1 MNRGVIH
8 LVERAI
14 SAAFTRSVADLRSTP
29 ADRILIAVS
38 GGADSVALTHALHR
52 LRDGRRYP
60 HCTLAGYTLM
70 VAHLNHRLRGE
81 ESDRDE
87 LFVRELCERLQIE
100 LVIERAK
107 NLVDASNL
115 EERAR
120 DLRYAFLNRTA
131 DRVGAH
137 LIALAHHADD
147 QAETVMLRLLR
158 GSGAAG
164 LAAMGETGPGRIVR
178 PLLTLRREEI
188 LAYLEA
194 IGASYVVDSS
204 NFSPA
209 ILRNR
214 VRHELI
220 PMLERDYA
228 PRLSRRLAGFAR
240 EMRALDEYVSS
251 EGRRELYR
259 RLRTPNRLDLVGFR
273 ELPPALSNSMIREW
287 LRERL
292 GDLRRIDR
300 TEIERIGRFCIAA
313 TPGSIARLARGWRL
327 RCEYGSAVLEPA
339 LAAEST
345 PFAIELVHDGVTE
358 ANAAGFTFVARL
370 FRPRAA
376 GLHCTMASAGA
387 GHMEALFDADQIEGG
402 LIVRGFRRGDHIGPL
417 GMIGTRKVHDVFVD
431 RKLPRERRATW
442 PIVESRNEILWIP
455 GTLRS
460 RFALVTEATNKLLQL
475 RAHPHASME
484 DTSLLGI

>member
-1 MNRGVIH
+1 MNRRVIH
-8 LVERAI
+8 HFERAI
-14 SAAFTRSVADLRSTP
+14 SAAFTRSATI
-29 ADRILIAVS
+29 AGDRFLIAVS

-52 LRDGRRYP
+52 LRDGRRYT
-60 HCTLAGYTLM
+60 HCTLVGYTLM
-70 VAHLNHRLRGE
+70 AAHLNHGLRGD

-87 LFVRELCERLQIE
+87 RFVRELCERLQIE
-100 LVIERAK
+100 LVVERVK
-107 NLVDASNL
+107 SVENLVDSSNL

-120 DLRYAFLNRTA
+120 DLRYAFLNRIA
-131 DRVGAH
+131 DRVGARF
-137 LIALAHHADD
+137 IAIAHHADD

-164 LAAMGETGPGRIVR
+164 LAAMDETGPGRIVR

-194 IGASYVVDSS
+194 IGAAYAIDSS

-240 EMRALDEYVSS
+240 EMRAFDEYISG
-251 EGRRELYR
+251 EGRRELHR
-259 RLRTPNRLDLVGFR
+259 RLRTPNRLDLAGFG
-273 ELPPALSNSMIREW
+273 ELHPALSNSIIREW

-300 TEIERIGRFCIAA
+300 AEIERIGRFCTAA
-313 TPGSIARLARGWRL
+313 APGSIARLVRGWRL

-339 LAAEST
+339 LAAAST
-345 PFAIELVHDGVTE
+345 PFVIELARDGVTE
-358 ANAAGFTFVARL
+358 ADAAGFTFIARL
-370 FRPRAA
+370 LRPGAA
-376 GLHCTMASAGA
+376 GTHCAMANAGA
-387 GHMEALFDADQIEGG
+387 AQMEALFDADQIEGE
-402 LIVRGFRRGDHIGPL
+402 LIVRGFRRGDRIGPL

-431 RKLPRERRATW
+431 RKLPRERRSTW
-442 PIVESRNEILWIP
+442 PIVESRNGILWIP
-455 GTLRS
+455 AMLRS
-460 RFALVTEATNKLLQL
+460 RLALVTEATSKLLQL
-475 RAHPHASME
+475 KAQAHPNLE
-484 DTSLLGI
+484 NTSLLGI